1 VRCTPP
7 GGCGGACQCGL
18 MCRMSDPQS
27 PNNPNTEKPTRV
39 RYWVILFSVTL
50 AVLAYIDRACISMAA
65 PFIRRD
71 LNFTA
76 VEMGYVF
83 SAFALAYALFEIPG
97 GWMGDWLGPKRVLI
111 RIVLWWSAFTALTG
125 RAWNL
130 TSMVVI
136 RFLFGA
142 GEAGCFPNLTK
153 AMTIWLPQRERVKAQ
168 GIMWTFARWGG
179 AFTPPLMLLVIN
191 QVGWRWAFVL
201 FGLLGVVWCV
211 FFVVLFKDNPREH
224 KRVNAAELAL
234 LEGSE
239 KISVGHAR
247 VPWGRLISSPTVWM
261 LWAQY
266 FLISYP
272 FYFYLTWLPTYLM
285 EGLHM
290 DPVRASRFAV
300 FPLLFAGTGSLVS
313 GLLSAKV
320 AEWTGS
326 VSLAR
331 RLLGMIGFFTAGILV
346 LVHIQIKEAWLAM
359 LALGVATFF
368 HDVTTPGAWGACMDV
383 GGKYAG
389 TLSGSMNMF
398 GNFGSLASPI
408 AMGYILRYTNN
419 NWTYCLYSVAAAY
432 LLGTLAWPFMDPVT
446 PLEQRRK
453 R

>member
-1 VRCTPP
+1 
-7 GGCGGACQCGL
+7 
-18 MCRMSDPQS
+18 MSRMSAP
-27 PNNPNTEKPTRV
+27 TEPRPDLSQRPTRT

-50 AVLAYIDRACISMAA
+50 AVLAYIDRACMSMAA
-65 PFIRRD
+65 PFIRKD
-71 LNFTA
+71 LGFSA

-83 SAFALAYALFEIPG
+83 SAFALAYAIFEIPG

-111 RIVLWWSAFTALTG
+111 RIVLWWSAFTALTA
-125 RAWNL
+125 RAWNVS
-130 TSMVVI
+130 SMVAI

-179 AFTPPLMLLVIN
+179 AFTPPLMLWVIT
-191 QVGWRWAFVL
+191 QFSWRGAFL
-201 FGLLGVVWCV
+201 AFGGLGLVWCA
-211 FFVVLFKDNPREH
+211 FFLWLFKDNPRDH

-234 LEGSE
+234 LEGSD
-239 KISVGHAR
+239 KVATGHGN
-247 VPWGRLISSPTVWM
+247 VPWGKLVSSPTVWM

-290 DPVRASRFAV
+290 DQRTAAFYAM
-300 FPLLFAGTGSLVS
+300 FPLLFAGTGSLVT
-313 GLLSAKV
+313 GMITAKV
-320 AEWTGS
+320 SVWIGS
-326 VSLAR
+326 VSKAR
-331 RLLGMIGFFTAGILV
+331 RLLGFTGFLVAGLFIL
-346 LVHIQIKEAWLAM
+346 LHIQIKEAWLAM
-359 LALGVATFF
+359 LVMGFATFF

-383 GGKYAG
+383 GGKYTG
-389 TLSGSMNMF
+389 TLSGSMNMM

-408 AMGYILRYTNN
+408 AMGYILKYTGN
-419 NWTYCLYSVAAAY
+419 NWTWCLYSVAAAY
-432 LLGTLAWPFMDPVT
+432 LLGTLCWPLMDPVT
-446 PLEQRRK
+446 PLEERRK